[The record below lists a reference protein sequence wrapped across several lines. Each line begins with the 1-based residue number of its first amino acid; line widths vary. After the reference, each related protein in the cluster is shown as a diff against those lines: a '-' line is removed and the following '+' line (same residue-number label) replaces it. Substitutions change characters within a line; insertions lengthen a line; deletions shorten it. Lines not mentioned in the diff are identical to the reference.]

1 MLRTESNKK
10 EYDSKTNTQM
20 AEKEVDLDKV
30 VRELEE
36 VKRFE
41 SQRQYDIKVLQTQY
55 TNNLRRDITK
65 METFV
70 QEKEDDLVEVEEES
84 TAISR
89 SIMKN
94 IENHKDIRQEIA

>member
-1 MLRTESNKK
+1 
-10 EYDSKTNTQM
+10 M

-94 IENHKDIRQEIA
+94 IETHKDIRQEIA

>member
-1 MLRTESNKK
+1 
-10 EYDSKTNTQM
+10 M

-65 METFV
+65 MEMFV
-70 QEKEDDLVEVEEES
+70 QEKEDDL
-84 TAISR
+84 A
-89 SIMKN
+89 
-94 IENHKDIRQEIA
+94 